1 MMNPLNFMVLA
12 KKMQAASEESER
24 RTAINRAYYAVYNH
38 LAGFFR
44 KNGLPVPRNVSGHT
58 RVVDYLSNSN
68 INIAGTIASYVRDL
82 RQERNDADY
91 EMEQSRFGVNT
102 SQLIVMKAEMTL
114 EEFDNLAIHSLI
126 KNVRKYC
133 KLKSY
138 M

>member
-44 KNGLPVPRNVSGHT
+44 KNDLPVPRNVSGHT

-68 INIAGTIASYVRDL
+68 INNAGTIASYVRDL

-91 EMEQSRFGVNT
+91 EMEQTRFGVNT